1 MDTQVY
7 VAMALN
13 GAPEW
18 FRTDF
23 QRELKD
29 ALRELPGVT
38 VLDFFWQAK
47 GRNPQDS
54 TEVYL
59 WDKERTEAA
68 DLCVFIADY
77 ASTGMGQEFEIR
89 VNAQKPALAFYQAG
103 NDTVSNMFLGAC
115 RVHGVPAIAYNA
127 VADIVASVEEWRHQ
141 P

>member
-1 MDTQVY
+1 MDIQVY
-7 VAMALN
+7 VAMALS
-13 GAPEW
+13 GVPEW

-23 QRELKD
+23 QKELKD

-59 WDKERTEAA
+59 WDKERTQVA
-68 DLCVFIADY
+68 DLCIFIADY

-89 VNAQKPALAFYQAG
+89 INAEKPALAFHRF
-103 NDTVSNMFLGAC
+103 NDKTVSNMFLGGC
-115 RVHGVPAIAYNA
+115 RVHGVPVIAYSE
-127 VADIVASVEEWRHQ
+127 VADIVVSVEEWRHQ
-141 P
+141 L